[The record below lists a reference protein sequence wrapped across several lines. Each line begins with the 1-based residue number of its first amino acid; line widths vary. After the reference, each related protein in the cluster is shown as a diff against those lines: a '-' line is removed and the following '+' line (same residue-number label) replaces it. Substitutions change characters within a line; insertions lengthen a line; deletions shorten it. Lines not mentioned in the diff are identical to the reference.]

1 MWMRRV
7 FYVTSRWNGYDQT
20 FLQNWIVQNAFC
32 QIVGKIW
39 RSQHI
44 PSGTS
49 FEAKS
54 NLVIQTRFTTGIV
67 HSTVDNSTTNK
78 VNMTIPV
85 DTTLRSNKRL
95 DFCKVLLL
103 ILFSHPIHPESD
115 WRSVPLVLQS
125 RLQWPQER
133 NHALTGYAP
142 LLFIIPRA
150 VPPTNATSIQEGE
163 LTTHRIHQWHCR
175 IIQYEDEVLTLR
187 ESDHILE
194 DD

>member
-7 FYVTSRWNGYDQT
+7 FYVTSRRNRYDQA
-20 FLQNWIVQNAFC
+20 FLQNRIVQNALC

-44 PSGTS
+44 PSSTS

-54 NLVIQTRFTTGIV
+54 DLVIQTRFTTGIV

-78 VNMTIPV
+78 AYMIIPV
-85 DTTLRSNKRL
+85 NTALRSNKRL
-95 DFCKVLLL
+95 DFCEILLL
-103 ILFSHPIHPESD
+103 KRFLHSIHPESD

-125 RLQWPQER
+125 RSQWLQER

-142 LLFIIPRA
+142 LLFIIPRI
-150 VPPTNATSIQEGE
+150 VLPTNATAIQEGE
-163 LTTHRIHQWHCR
+163 LTTHRIHQRHCR
-175 IIQYEDEVLTLR
+175 FVQYEDEVLTLR